1 METNFHFKPVQ
12 WIETLQEFSNMF
24 SAKEKEDLLKKIHD
38 SVVEFE
44 EEVTADLC
52 RQAVDSGIDAHDA
65 IIGGLAEGMVTV
77 GAMYERNEYFV
88 PELLLCSDALY
99 AGLDILRP
107 HVRAGTEQVRGKI
120 MIGVVEGD
128 IHDIGKSLV
137 KTMFEAAGW
146 KVFDLGKDVK
156 TDRFVSGVTQHDPDV
171 IALSALMTT
180 SMLAMPKII
189 EAVKA
194 EKPGVIVMVGGAP
207 LNHDIARRYGADSYA
222 DDAVSAVHEAAR
234 LFSNSVPD

>member
-1 METNFHFKPVQ
+1 
-12 WIETLQEFSNMF
+12 MF
-24 SAKEKEDLLKKIHD
+24 SSEEEKKGLLKKIHD
-38 SVVEFE
+38 SVVEFDE
-44 EEVTADLC
+44 EATADLC
-52 RQAVDSGIDAHDA
+52 RQAIDVGIDAYEA

-77 GAMYERNEYFV
+77 GEMYERNEYFV

-107 HVRAGTEQVRGKI
+107 YVKAGSEKVSGKI
-120 MIGVVEGD
+120 MLGVVEGD

-146 KVFDLGKDVK
+146 KIFDLGKDVK
-156 TDRFVSGVTQHDPDV
+156 MEQFISELAEHDPDV

-180 SMLAMPKII
+180 SMLAMPRII

-194 EKPGVIVMVGGAP
+194 QKPGVIVMVGGAP
-207 LNHDIARRYGADSYA
+207 LNHDIARRYGADGYA
-222 DDAVSAVHEAAR
+222 DDAVSAVQEATR
-234 LFSNSVPD
+234 LLSGSMSG